1 MYDFVEY
8 VYVLTH
14 VATGKKY
21 VGRTVHPEM
30 RKSTHYSLLNTGHHK
45 CVALQ
50 HDYDTLGHELTFE
63 IVGKNIRN
71 GREFDTEKK
80 LMVELK
86 TYDERYG
93 YNTQDWAMNP
103 IRKAHGL
110 SYKKS
115 NFKGKGKNNGRCF
128 IHEKGICHSVTCE
141 RMAEEKPE
149 Q

>member
-1 MYDFVEY
+1 MYNATEY

-14 VATGKKY
+14 VPTGKKY
-21 VGRTVHPEM
+21 VGRTVHPEL
-30 RKSTHYSLLNTGHHK
+30 RKITHFSSLKTGKHSCK
-45 CVALQ
+45 ALQ
-50 HDYDTLGHELTFE
+50 ADYDKLGHDLKFE
-63 IVGKNIRN
+63 VIGKNVRN

-103 IRKAHGL
+103 IRKKNGL

-115 NFKGKGKNNGRCF
+115 NFKGKPKFSGKQRKG
-128 IHEKGICHSVTCE
+128 EK
-141 RMAEEKPE
+141 
-149 Q
+149 

>member
-1 MYDFVEY
+1 MYDFIEY

-45 CVALQ
+45 CKQLQ
-50 HDYDTLGHELTFE
+50 SDYDNLGHELKFE
-63 IVGKNIRN
+63 IVGENIRD
-71 GREFDTEKK
+71 GRNFDTEKK

-93 YNTQDWAMNP
+93 YNTNDWAMNP

-110 SYKKS
+110 S
-115 NFKGKGKNNGRCF
+115 FKEGNRKCKRK
-128 IHEKGICHSVTCE
+128 EMLKT
-141 RMAEEKPE
+141 
-149 Q
+149 